1 MAEVNSVDFARLVR
15 ESLEQAS
22 PDLLREMVQVFAEA
36 LMGAEADAICGAPY
50 GMVSEQRVNRRN
62 GYRSRRWDTRVG
74 TVELA
79 VPKLRAGTYF
89 PDWLLTR
96 RRRGRASVDQR
107 GGHRLSAGSLYPA
120 GGQASRDLGDR

>member
-22 PDLLREMVQVFAEA
+22 PDLLREMVQMFAEA

-79 VPKLRAGTYF
+79 VPKLCAGT
-89 PDWLLTR
+89 
-96 RRRGRASVDQR
+96 
-107 GGHRLSAGSLYPA
+107 
-120 GGQASRDLGDR
+120 